1 MGHCRRAD
9 IEEFPL
15 EGVRTIAGSIH
26 KHYFSHLPPGLQRID
41 FGHNFNQSILEV
53 DFPKSLQVLIF
64 GNTFNQSLE
73 HVVLPNNLQTLIFG
87 HFGGSFRM
95 KVFFCIFFLGGSMVV
110 LGIDKRYSPWH
121 ICRMNQDNTRCV
133 INFFIRGGNISHL
146 WKRKIMCQAMFFK
159 GVTCVPCRVS
169 VSFIRRFSLKNGE
182 GFFNL

>member
-1 MGHCRRAD
+1 MGHCSRAD

-26 KHYFSHLPPGLQRID
+26 KHYFGHLPPGLQRID

-95 KVFFCIFFLGGSMVV
+95 KVYFCIFFLGG
-110 LGIDKRYSPWH
+110 
-121 ICRMNQDNTRCV
+121 
-133 INFFIRGGNISHL
+133 
-146 WKRKIMCQAMFFK
+146 
-159 GVTCVPCRVS
+159 GVW
-169 VSFIRRFSLKNGE
+169 FL
-182 GFFNL
+182 

>member
-1 MGHCRRAD
+1 MGHCSRAD

-26 KHYFSHLPPGLQRID
+26 KHYFGHLPPGLQRID

-95 KVFFCIFFLGGSMVV
+95 KHYYFCIFFGGEYVFYRHQQALQS
-110 LGIDKRYSPWH
+110 LAY
-121 ICRMNQDNTRCV
+121 CRINQDNKRCV
-133 INFFIRGGNISHL
+133 IMFLNLGGNISHL
-146 WKRKIMCQAMFFK
+146 WKRKIMCQAMFFLK
-159 GVTCVPCRVS
+159 VLHVFPVGYH
-169 VSFIRRFSLKNGE
+169 SFIRKFALNNG
-182 GFFNL
+182 GG

>member
-1 MGHCRRAD
+1 MGHCSRAD

-26 KHYFSHLPPGLQRID
+26 KHYFGHLPPGLQRID

-87 HFGGSFRM
+87 RFGGSFRM
-95 KVFFCIFFLGGSMVV
+95 KLYFCFFFGGGSIFLMASTSVTV
-110 LGIDKRYSPWH
+110 LGILPHKSGQQKVCHHVFYPRWEHMPPMEEEDHVSS
-121 ICRMNQDNTRCV
+121 DV
-133 INFFIRGGNISHL
+133 FF
-146 WKRKIMCQAMFFK
+146 Q
-159 GVTCVPCRVS
+159 GVTCVPCRES
-169 VSFIRRFSLKNGE
+169 
-182 GFFNL
+182 